1 MKSSER
7 RTQQVMKSMMEIS
20 KIEKLYKLY
29 GFKVAICTEEYMVF
43 TYSNG
48 YFHNTEI
55 IKFDCAESKLFELK
69 SNYENLGY
77 SVRMIDYVSFEKTHE
92 LLFNGFFSVEN
103 INQRLMKDYDN
114 FCELQSAKLFE
125 STYDYVEPV
134 WNWNNGNAQESLI
147 DSIFNQIN
155 CPGGQLI
162 ILEAAAGYGKTCTSY
177 ELVKKMAEDKKY
189 NYAPIFT
196 ELSKNRKAALFR
208 YVLLDEIDRKF
219 TALSSELVISE
230 IRNGKVPLIIDG
242 FDELISRSNKNMS
255 DNEKI
260 SDDDSQTMLDT
271 IAELFE
277 EDCATKVVLTSRK
290 SAIFTGDIFEAWV
303 EKHLAGC
310 NITRV
315 SINEPTISDWI
326 GHEKTNYL
334 QDRRIPFASIV
345 NPILLA
351 FMRSMSM
358 EKFKETCSDVEN
370 VIAYY
375 FDSLLERERERQS
388 LQMTIEEQYD
398 VMEQMAHNFVEFEIM
413 SEELSFIRD
422 LFLDIIHDDFK
433 KYRERYISASEKP
446 SEEEF
451 ATKLAGHALLN
462 RISPKKNQIG
472 FINDFIFGILIG
484 DCIIKEPQMLSKIDG
499 QYIEIAATAYA
510 SRSEEKRDELLQL
523 LLPHIRK
530 LNYEQQLD
538 VELKMA
544 YTIKRDYQEHY
555 FSNIFF
561 NPEIYFDGEY
571 IFEGCTFRN
580 CIFNQCVIM
589 TSAFKTCSF
598 YDCRFYD
605 VVVMRDTTQ
614 NCELTF
620 GGNCSGF
627 EEFAK
632 NASYEECLVIE
643 CDYEKAVLQKYW
655 GTGNRFSKGR
665 LPEMLLLRT
674 QDTDERRGIENALES
689 LKKKGWMFKEGH
701 YWFLSRE
708 HMKEIR
714 ELLEIQN
721 G

>member
-1 MKSSER
+1 M
-7 RTQQVMKSMMEIS
+7 VEIK
-20 KIEKLYKLY
+20 KIKQLYELY
-29 GFKVAICTEEYMVF
+29 GFKIATQSDHYMVF

-48 YFHNTEI
+48 YFHNAEI
-55 IKFDCAESKLFELK
+55 IKFSCDEGKLQELK
-69 SNYENLGY
+69 SEYEDIGY
-77 SVRMIDYVSFEKTHE
+77 SVRIIEYISFEKTHE
-92 LLFNGFFSVEN
+92 LLFNGFFSVET
-103 INQRLMKDYDN
+103 INKRLMKDYDN

-125 STYDYVEPV
+125 SAYEYVEPV
-134 WNWNNGNAQESLI
+134 WNWNNGNTQERLI
-147 DSIFNQIN
+147 DGIFNQIN

-177 ELVKKMAEDKKY
+177 ELIKKMAENRQH

-255 DNEKI
+255 DNE
-260 SDDDSQTMLDT
+260 SLSEDDSQTMLDT

-277 EDCATKVVLTSRK
+277 EGCSTKVVLTSRK

-303 EKHLAGC
+303 EKHLSGC

-326 GHEKTNYL
+326 GHEKANYL
-334 QDRRIPFASIV
+334 EDRRIPFASIV

-358 EKFKETCSDVEN
+358 DKFKEKCSDVEN
-370 VIAYY
+370 VISYY
-375 FDSLLERERERQS
+375 FNSLLERERERQS
-388 LQMTIEEQYD
+388 LQMTVEEQYE
-398 VMEQMAHNFVEFEIM
+398 VMEQMARNFVEFEIM
-413 SEELSFIRD
+413 AEELSFIKD
-422 LFLDIIHDDFK
+422 LFLEIIHDNYK
-433 KYRERYISASEKP
+433 EYRERYIAIEEKP

-462 RISPKKNQIG
+462 RVSPKKNHIG

-484 DCIIKEPQMLSKIDG
+484 DYIIKDSSLLNDMDG
-499 QYIEIAATAYA
+499 QYIEIASTAYA
-510 SRSEEKRDELLQL
+510 SRSEQNREELLAL
-523 LLPHIRK
+523 ILPHIRR

-538 VELKMA
+538 IELKLA
-544 YTIKRDYQEHY
+544 YTIKRDYQGHY
-555 FSNIFF
+555 FSNLFF

-571 IFEGCTFRN
+571 IFKNCTFRN
-580 CIFNQCVIM
+580 CVFKQCVLM
-589 TSAFKTCSF
+589 TSAFINCSF

-605 VVVMRDTTQ
+605 IVVIRDTTE
-614 NCELTF
+614 NCELIF
-620 GGNCSGF
+620 SANCTGH
-627 EEFAK
+627 EEFME
-632 NASYEECLVIE
+632 NAAYEEKIVTDNNYERLVL
-643 CDYEKAVLQKYW
+643 KKYW
-655 GTGNRFSKGR
+655 GSGDRFSKGR

-674 QDTDERRGIENALES
+674 QDAEERKGIEDALES
-689 LKKKGWMFKEGH
+689 LKKKGLMFKEGH
-701 YWFLSRE
+701 YWFWNKDRIKDI
-708 HMKEIR
+708 KEI
-714 ELLEIQN
+714 LGIQN